1 VKSTDIPNGFMVIGR
16 LGGNVLIDFDDNGK
30 VSSEP
35 LPVSVANWPDAV
47 VANGVI
53 RPDLLVLVHS
63 VKGDEGM
70 LIKRLQVCRMA
81 HEGKEIMVRDVVR
94 AGALN
99 ITAENVR
106 KEYLKEMEAKEK
118 TECET
123 K

>member
-1 VKSTDIPNGFMVIGR
+1 MIKSTDIPNGFMVIGR

-30 VSSEP
+30 VASEP
-35 LPVSVANWPDAV
+35 LPVSIANWPDAV

-81 HEGKEIMVRDVVR
+81 HEGKEILVRDVVR

-99 ITAENVR
+99 ITAENIR
-106 KEYLKEMEAKEK
+106 KEYLKEMEGKEK
-118 TECET
+118 SDA
-123 K
+123 

>member
-1 VKSTDIPNGFMVIGR
+1 MKSTDIPNGFMVIGR

-30 VSSEP
+30 VASEP
-35 LPVSVANWPDAV
+35 LAVSIANWPDAV
-47 VANGVI
+47 VVNGRI
-53 RPDLLVLVHS
+53 KSDLLVLVHS

-81 HEGKEIMVRDVVR
+81 HEGKEILVRDVVK

-99 ITAENVR
+99 ITAENIR
-106 KEYLKEMEAKEK
+106 KEYLKEMEAKDK
-118 TECET
+118 SCET